1 MITRDWVDDTH
12 QAVRLNINGAMT
24 VSYAA
29 ELLPALAEAFA
40 AAPIIH
46 FNLSGVDEID
56 AAGLQLLCS
65 SHRTAIK
72 EGKQL
77 QIHGIEREPF
87 YTTLTQAGYVRKSCC
102 NPQGKY
108 PCILVGG
115 VN

>member
-1 MITRDWVDDTH
+1 MITMDWFDDTH
-12 QAVRLNINGAMT
+12 QAVRLHINGAMT
-24 VSYAA
+24 VAYAA

-46 FNLSGVDEID
+46 FDLSRVDEID

-65 SHRTAIK
+65 SHRTAMK
-72 EGKQL
+72 EGKQFHL
-77 QIHGIEREPF
+77 HGIEREPF
-87 YTTLTQAGYVRKSCC
+87 YTTLTRAGYVRKTCC
-102 NPQGKY
+102 NPHEIN